1 MLVRVFFIY
10 RSTLVYFNIKLN
22 SQLGHIIL
30 PHFSGT
36 LISVKKR
43 KLAPLHE
50 RDSIMLT
57 ATRLFDLAYLQ
68 QATTPGFPMFSYKK
82 GADWVAVSNTDFIEQ
97 VNSASK
103 GLIAQ
108 GVQPGE
114 KVALISENRI
124 EWNILD
130 FAIQQIG
137 AVVVAI
143 YPNISESDYSYIFN
157 HAEIKNCIVSSRK
170 LYTKI
175 ISIQDSCPLL
185 DDIFTLDKEDNLPH
199 WQNFVAMGFPITDDE
214 LHTRRD
220 AVHTDTLASII
231 YTSGTTGNP
240 KGVMLAHRNLL
251 ADTISSEYSFPVERG
266 DRALSFLPVC
276 HAYERVFQYVYMYK
290 GLTIF
295 FAQSMDTI
303 GEDFKSVRP
312 HIFSAVPRVLEKVY
326 EKIKTTGE
334 QLKGLKRNVFFWSL
348 RLGEQ
353 YTLEDRSWWYNVKLS
368 VARKLVFSKWRE
380 ALGGDIKGIASGS
393 AALQERL
400 TRLYMAAGIPIY
412 EGYGLTEA
420 GPCIAVNCF
429 KRGMKIGTVGLPLI
443 NIEIK
448 LAEDGEILTKGE
460 NNMIG
465 YYKNEEATAE
475 VLKDG
480 WLYTGDIGQ
489 WIDGKFLKIIDR
501 KKEMFKTSGGKY
513 IVPQQLESKIVESP
527 LIEQVMVIGESRK
540 FPAALIVPNYANLL
554 ESSKH
559 FSSLAKLSRIEF
571 LNSAEVKR
579 QIESELHRIN
589 QNFGSWEQIKKFA
602 IISNEM
608 TVETGELTPTLKMK
622 RKIILQKYEKEV
634 EQIYNDGHYKR

>member
-1 MLVRVFFIY
+1 MPIV
-10 RSTLVYFNIKLN
+10 
-22 SQLGHIIL
+22 
-30 PHFSGT
+30 
-36 LISVKKR
+36 
-43 KLAPLHE
+43 
-50 RDSIMLT
+50 

-68 QATTPGFPMFSYKK
+68 YNIAPDFPMFSFKK
-82 GADWVAVSNTDFIEQ
+82 GNEWVKVSNTYFIEQ
-97 VNSASK
+97 VNETSK
-103 GLIAQ
+103 GLIAL

-143 YPNISESDYSYIFN
+143 YPNISTLDYTYIFN
-157 HAEIKNCIVSSRK
+157 HAEIRKCIVSSK
-170 LYTKI
+170 TLYTKI
-175 ISIQDSCPLL
+175 LTIQDDCPQLNA
-185 DDIFTLDKEDNLPH
+185 IYSLDKEDGLNH
-199 WQNFVAMGFPITDDE
+199 WHDFVSKGEIITDE
-214 LHTRRD
+214 TLNQLRD
-220 AVHTDTLASII
+220 GIKTDTLASII

-240 KGVMLAHRNLL
+240 KGVMLSHKNLL
-251 ADTISSEYSFPVERG
+251 ADTLSSEYSFPVERG

-303 GEDFKSVRP
+303 GEDFKSVKP

-326 EKIKTTGE
+326 EKIMATGE
-334 QLKGLKRNVFFWSL
+334 QLTGVKRKLFFWSL
-348 RLGEQ
+348 SVGEQ
-353 YTLEDRSWWYNVKLS
+353 YKLEGRTWWYDFQLNI
-368 VARKLVFSKWRE
+368 ARKLVFSKWRE

-400 TRLYMAAGIPIY
+400 IRLYMAAGIPIY

-420 GPCIAVNCF
+420 GPCIAVNCY

-448 LAEDGEILTKGE
+448 LANDGEILTKGE

-465 YYKNEEATAE
+465 YYKNPEATAE
-475 VLKDG
+475 AIKDG

-489 WIDGKFLKIIDR
+489 WVDGKFLKIIDR

-513 IVPQQLESKIVESP
+513 IVPQQIESKLVESSF
-527 LIEQVMVIGESRK
+527 IEQAMVLGEGRK
-540 FPAALIVPNYANLL
+540 FPAALIVPNYNNLL
-554 ESSKH
+554 EWSRSA
-559 FSSLAKLSRIEF
+559 FPALANLSRLDF
-571 LNSAEVKR
+571 LNSPELKQKMR
-579 QIESELHRIN
+579 SELNRIN
-589 QNFGSWEQIKKFA
+589 QNFGSWEQIKKF
-602 IISNEM
+602 IIVPDEM

-622 RKIILQKYEKEV
+622 RKVILQKYEQEI
-634 EQIYNDGHYKR
+634 EDIYQN

>member
-1 MLVRVFFIY
+1 M
-10 RSTLVYFNIKLN
+10 
-22 SQLGHIIL
+22 
-30 PHFSGT
+30 P
-36 LISVKKR
+36 
-43 KLAPLHE
+43 
-50 RDSIMLT
+50 T

-68 QATTPGFPMFSYKK
+68 QETAPGFSMFSYKK
-82 GADWVAVSNTDFIEQ
+82 ETNWVAVSNTAFIEQ
-97 VNSASK
+97 VNQASK
-103 GLIAQ
+103 GLLAL
-108 GVQPGE
+108 GVEPGE

-143 YPNISESDYSYIFN
+143 YPNISASDYTYIFN
-157 HAEIKNCIVSSRK
+157 HAEIKNCIVSSKK

-175 ISIQDSCPLL
+175 ASIKNACPLL
-185 DDIFTLDKEDNLPH
+185 EHIFSLDTEVDLPN
-199 WQNFVAMGFPITDDE
+199 WQTFITTDTSITDE
-214 LHTRRD
+214 QLQLLRD
-220 AVHTDTLASII
+220 AVNTDSLASII

-240 KGVMLAHRNLL
+240 KGVMLTHRNLL

-303 GEDFKSVRP
+303 GEDFRSVRP

-326 EKIKTTGE
+326 EKIKATGE
-334 QLKGLKRNVFFWSL
+334 QLTGLKRSIFFWSL
-348 RLGEQ
+348 RVGEQ
-353 YTLEDRSWWYNVKLS
+353 YTLENRSWWYDIKLNI
-368 VARKLVFSKWRE
+368 ARKLVFSKWRE

-400 TRLYMAAGIPIY
+400 IRLYMAAGIPIY

-465 YYKNEEATAE
+465 YYKNAEATAE
-475 VLKDG
+475 VLKEG

-489 WIDGKFLKIIDR
+489 WVDGKFLKIIDR

-513 IVPQQLESKIVESP
+513 IVPQQLESKLVESP

-554 ESSKH
+554 EWSKN
-559 FSSLAKLSRIEF
+559 SAPSLTKLSKIEF
-571 LNSAEVKR
+571 LSTAEVK
-579 QIESELHRIN
+579 QQLENELNRIN

-602 IISNEM
+602 IIPNEM

-622 RKIILQKYEKEV
+622 RKIILQKYEREV
-634 EQIYNDGHYKR
+634 EDIYNS

>member
-1 MLVRVFFIY
+1 M
-10 RSTLVYFNIKLN
+10 
-22 SQLGHIIL
+22 
-30 PHFSGT
+30 P
-36 LISVKKR
+36 
-43 KLAPLHE
+43 
-50 RDSIMLT
+50 T
-57 ATRLFDLAYLQ
+57 ATRLFDLASLQ
-68 QATTPGFPMFSYKK
+68 YAIAPDFPMFSFKK
-82 GADWVAVSNTDFIEQ
+82 DNEWVKVSNTEFIDR
-97 VNSASK
+97 VNKTSK
-103 GLIAQ
+103 GLIAL

-143 YPNISESDYSYIFN
+143 YPNISTSDYAYIFN
-157 HAEIKNCIVSSRK
+157 HAEIRNCIVSSKK

-175 ISIQDSCPLL
+175 LAIQNDCPQLKA
-185 DDIFTLDKEDNLPH
+185 IYSLDKENDLKH
-199 WQNFVAMGFPITDDE
+199 WEDFIAKGIIIPDE
-214 LHTRRD
+214 TLDQLRD
-220 AVHTDTLASII
+220 TIQTDTLASII

-240 KGVMLAHRNLL
+240 KGVMLSHRNLL
-251 ADTISSEYSFPVERG
+251 ADTLSSEYSFPVERG

-303 GEDFKSVRP
+303 GEDFKSVKP

-326 EKIKTTGE
+326 EKIMATGE
-334 QLKGLKRNVFFWSL
+334 QLTGVKRKLFFWSL
-348 RLGEQ
+348 SVGEQ
-353 YTLEDRSWWYNVKLS
+353 YKLEGRTSWYDFQLNI
-368 VARKLVFSKWRE
+368 ARKLVFSKWRE

-400 TRLYMAAGIPIY
+400 IRLYMAAGIPIY

-420 GPCIAVNCF
+420 GPCIAVNCY

-448 LAEDGEILTKGE
+448 LADDGEILTKGE

-465 YYKNEEATAE
+465 YYKNPEATAE
-475 VLKDG
+475 AIKDG
-480 WLYTGDIGQ
+480 WLYTGDIGE
-489 WIDGKFLKIIDR
+489 WVDGKFLKIIDR

-513 IVPQQLESKIVESP
+513 IVPQQIESKLVESP
-527 LIEQVMVIGESRK
+527 FIEQAMVLGEGRK
-540 FPAALIVPNYANLL
+540 FPAALIVPNYNKLLEWSKSAFHTLANL
-554 ESSKH
+554 SKQD
-559 FSSLAKLSRIEF
+559 F
-571 LNSAEVKR
+571 LNSPELK
-579 QIESELHRIN
+579 QKIESELNRIN
-589 QNFGSWEQIKKFA
+589 QNFGGWEQIKKFA
-602 IISNEM
+602 IVPNEM

-622 RKIILQKYEKEV
+622 RKVILQRYEREI
-634 EQIYNDGHYKR
+634 EEIYKI

>member
-1 MLVRVFFIY
+1 M
-10 RSTLVYFNIKLN
+10 
-22 SQLGHIIL
+22 
-30 PHFSGT
+30 P
-36 LISVKKR
+36 
-43 KLAPLHE
+43 
-50 RDSIMLT
+50 T

-68 QATTPGFPMFSYKK
+68 QETAPGFSMFSYKK
-82 GADWVAVSNTDFIEQ
+82 ETNWVAVSNTAFIEQ
-97 VNSASK
+97 VNQASK
-103 GLIAQ
+103 GLLAL
-108 GVQPGE
+108 GVKPGE

-143 YPNISESDYSYIFN
+143 YPNISASDYTYIFN
-157 HAEIKNCIVSSRK
+157 HAEIKNCIVSSKK

-175 ISIQDSCPLL
+175 ASIKNACPLL
-185 DDIFTLDKEDNLPH
+185 EHIFSLDTEVDLPN
-199 WQNFVAMGFPITDDE
+199 WQTFITTDTSITDE
-214 LHTRRD
+214 QLQLLRD
-220 AVHTDTLASII
+220 AVNTDSLASII

-240 KGVMLAHRNLL
+240 KGVMLTHRNLL

-303 GEDFKSVRP
+303 GEDFRSVRP

-326 EKIKTTGE
+326 EKIKATGE
-334 QLKGLKRNVFFWSL
+334 QLTGLKRSIFFWSL
-348 RLGEQ
+348 RVGEQ
-353 YTLEDRSWWYNVKLS
+353 YTLENRSWWYDIKLNI
-368 VARKLVFSKWRE
+368 ARKLVFSKWRE

-400 TRLYMAAGIPIY
+400 IRLYMAAGIPIY

-465 YYKNEEATAE
+465 YYKNAEATAE
-475 VLKDG
+475 VLKEG

-489 WIDGKFLKIIDR
+489 WVDGKFLKIIDR

-513 IVPQQLESKIVESP
+513 IVPQQLESKLVESP

-554 ESSKH
+554 EWSKN
-559 FSSLAKLSRIEF
+559 SAPSLTKLSKIEF
-571 LNSAEVKR
+571 LSTAEVK
-579 QIESELHRIN
+579 QQLENELNRIN

-602 IISNEM
+602 IIPNEM

-622 RKIILQKYEKEV
+622 RKIILQKYEREV
-634 EQIYNDGHYKR
+634 EAIYNS

>member
-1 MLVRVFFIY
+1 M
-10 RSTLVYFNIKLN
+10 
-22 SQLGHIIL
+22 
-30 PHFSGT
+30 P
-36 LISVKKR
+36 
-43 KLAPLHE
+43 
-50 RDSIMLT
+50 T

-68 QATTPGFPMFSYKK
+68 RETAPGFPMFSYKD
-82 GADWVAVSNTDFIEQ
+82 GANWVAVSNTEFIERVNQ
-97 VNSASK
+97 VSK
-103 GLIAQ
+103 GLIAL
-108 GVQPGE
+108 GVQVGE
-114 KVALISENRI
+114 KIALISENRI
-124 EWNILD
+124 EWNVLD

-143 YPNISESDYSYIFN
+143 YPNISESDYNYIFN
-157 HAEIKNCIVSSRK
+157 HAEIKNCIVSSKK

-175 ISIQDSCPLL
+175 VSIRDSCPLL
-185 DDIFTLDKEDNLPH
+185 KHIFSLDKEEDIPY
-199 WQNFVAMGFPITDDE
+199 WQSFVANGVSITDE
-214 LHTRRD
+214 QLETLRNT
-220 AVHTDTLASII
+220 VNTESLASII

-251 ADTISSEYSFPVERG
+251 ADTMSSEYSFPVGRG

-326 EKIKTTGE
+326 EKIIATGE
-334 QLKGLKRNVFFWSL
+334 KLTVFKRKIFFWSL
-348 RLGEQ
+348 RVGEQ
-353 YTLEDRSWWYNVKLS
+353 YTLENRSWWYAIKLS
-368 VARKLVFSKWRE
+368 IARKLVFSKWRE

-400 TRLYMAAGIPIY
+400 IRLYMAAGIPIY

-448 LAEDGEILTKGE
+448 LSEDGEILTKGE

-489 WIDGKFLKIIDR
+489 WVDGKFLKIIDR

-513 IVPQQLESKIVESP
+513 IVPQQLEAKIVESS

-554 ESSKH
+554 EWSKNSSP
-559 FSSLAKLSRIEF
+559 SLAKLPKIEF
-571 LNSAEVKR
+571 LKHPEVR
-579 QIESELHRIN
+579 QQIESELNRIN
-589 QNFGSWEQIKKFA
+589 QNFGNWEQIKKFA
-602 IISNEM
+602 IIPNEM
-608 TVETGELTPTLKMK
+608 TIETGELTPTLKMK
-622 RKIILQKYEKEV
+622 RKVILQKYEKEV
-634 EQIYNDGHYKR
+634 EAIYNA

>member
-1 MLVRVFFIY
+1 M
-10 RSTLVYFNIKLN
+10 
-22 SQLGHIIL
+22 
-30 PHFSGT
+30 P
-36 LISVKKR
+36 
-43 KLAPLHE
+43 
-50 RDSIMLT
+50 T
-57 ATRLFDLAYLQ
+57 ATRLFDLASLQ
-68 QATTPGFPMFSYKK
+68 YAIAPDFPMFSFRK
-82 GADWVAVSNTDFIEQ
+82 DNEWVQVSNTQFIEQ
-97 VNSASK
+97 VNETSK
-103 GLIAQ
+103 GLIAL

-143 YPNISESDYSYIFN
+143 YPNISTLDYTYIFN
-157 HAEIKNCIVSSRK
+157 HAEIRKCIVSSK
-170 LYTKI
+170 TLYTKI
-175 ISIQDSCPLL
+175 LTIQDNCPQLNA
-185 DDIFTLDKEDNLPH
+185 IYSLDKEDGLNH
-199 WQNFVAMGFPITDDE
+199 WHDFVSKGEIITDE
-214 LHTRRD
+214 TLNQLRD
-220 AVHTDTLASII
+220 GIKTDTLASII

-240 KGVMLAHRNLL
+240 KGVMLSHKNLL
-251 ADTISSEYSFPVERG
+251 ADTLSSEYSFPVERG

-303 GEDFKSVRP
+303 GEDFKSVKP

-326 EKIKTTGE
+326 EKIMATGE
-334 QLKGLKRNVFFWSL
+334 QLTGVKRKLFFWSL
-348 RLGEQ
+348 SVGEQ
-353 YTLEDRSWWYNVKLS
+353 YKLEGRTWWYDFQLNI
-368 VARKLVFSKWRE
+368 ARKLVFSKWRE

-400 TRLYMAAGIPIY
+400 IRLYMAAGIPIY

-420 GPCIAVNCF
+420 GPCIAVNCY

-448 LAEDGEILTKGE
+448 LANDGEILTKGE

-465 YYKNEEATAE
+465 YYKNPEATAE
-475 VLKDG
+475 AIKDG

-489 WIDGKFLKIIDR
+489 WVDGKFLKIIDR

-513 IVPQQLESKIVESP
+513 IVPQQIESKLVESSF
-527 LIEQVMVIGESRK
+527 IEQAMVLGEGRK
-540 FPAALIVPNYANLL
+540 FPAALIVPNYNNLL
-554 ESSKH
+554 EWSRSA
-559 FSSLAKLSRIEF
+559 FPALANLSRLDF
-571 LNSAEVKR
+571 LNSLELK
-579 QIESELHRIN
+579 QKMGSELNRIN
-589 QNFGSWEQIKKFA
+589 QNFGSWEQIKKF
-602 IISNEM
+602 IIVPDEM

-622 RKIILQKYEKEV
+622 RKVILQKYDREIE
-634 EQIYNDGHYKR
+634 EIYKI